1 MRNRTRT
8 AAMGMGLALAIAPAP
23 AFAAGPVI
31 AASGAKSWLIILGA
45 AAAGL
50 GAFLLLVILLGGG
63 SSNRREGEIGG
74 RLGAYGGKKQK
85 SSGVFGRFAVL
96 RRAAS
101 KAESVAESQ
110 GNSRM
115 IESALEQ
122 ANIPVRAGEAII
134 AAFGLAL
141 ILGLIV
147 GLATQSTI
155 WAIVSGA
162 ALLMISFLYVS
173 HVAAKQRK
181 RFDKQL
187 PETLNLLATSLRAGY
202 SIMQAIE
209 AVASEAPDPTR
220 REFGRAMSEIRLGRP
235 MIDALS
241 DIADR
246 MESQDFEW
254 TVLAISIQREVG
266 GNLAEVLQ
274 STSETML
281 QRNRLRGEMKA
292 LTAEGRI
299 SMYVMAALPFGLF
312 GAIYFLNPGYIEPM
326 MNSVIGIAIFGFAL
340 FMMGLGIFWMTKI
353 VKVDV

>member
-1 MRNRTRT
+1 MRRSARV
-8 AAMGMGLALAIAPAP
+8 AVLGVAVALAATPIP
-23 AFAAGPVI
+23 AFAATPVV

-45 AAAGL
+45 IAAGL
-50 GAFLLLVILLGGG
+50 GAFLLLIILLGGG
-63 SSNRREGEIGG
+63 SKSRDESIGG
-74 RLGAYGGKKQK
+74 RLGAYGGTKQK
-85 SSGVFGRFAVL
+85 SSGLFGRFAVL

-141 ILGLIV
+141 ILGVVV
-147 GLATQSTI
+147 GLATQSFI
-155 WAIVSGA
+155 WAIIAGA
-162 ALLMISFLYVS
+162 VLLIISFLYVS
-173 HVAAKQRK
+173 HVASKQRK
-181 RFDKQL
+181 KFDTQL
-187 PETLNLLATSLRAGY
+187 PDTLNLLATSLRAGY

-209 AVASEAPDPTR
+209 AVASEAPEPTR

-235 MIDALS
+235 MIDALN
-241 DIADR
+241 DIAVR

-274 STSETML
+274 TTSETML
-281 QRNRLRGEMKA
+281 QRNRLRGEMRA

-299 SMYVMAALPFGLF
+299 SAYVMAALPFFLF
-312 GAIYFLNPGYIEPM
+312 FGIYMLNPDYITPM
-326 MNSVIGIAIFGFAL
+326 LGSPAGWGAFAFAG
-340 FMMGLGIFWMTKI
+340 FMMVVGIVWMQKI